1 LSKVGCEEQ
10 GGWYHNSV
18 KTSIFKILLILFP
31 TLKEMKQWEK
41 WKCLWMVM
49 AIAQLVE
56 MVLDSY
62 YKPPA
67 GEGKLYS

>member
-1 LSKVGCEEQ
+1 
-10 GGWYHNSV
+10 
-18 KTSIFKILLILFP
+18 
-31 TLKEMKQWEK
+31 
-41 WKCLWMVM
+41 MVM

-67 GEGKLYS
+67 GEGKLYSWQLTYVYKVLLNTVLESSLQAILQQDEADTILKIWE